1 MSSMRTQKTF
11 LTSLTLLAVACTSEV
26 EQATPSQ
33 TQSAAPEVQQSAIVE
48 TLRPED
54 LLRGGLT
61 PFEGEALLV
70 GGQPTPAQLE
80 QAHEL
85 GYKTVINLR
94 RPEEKDNTDPEQ
106 VRGLGMAYIEI
117 PIDGSADMTE
127 DKARALAEALD
138 KAESPVMVHCAS
150 GNRVGGLFAMK
161 AYYIDGMSP
170 EEALAVGK
178 AAGMTRLEPTVREK
192 LGLPIE

>member
-1 MSSMRTQKTF
+1 MTSMKI
-11 LTSLTLLAVACTSEV
+11 LKYLSTSLTLLAVACTSDV
-26 EQATPSQ
+26 EQATPPQ
-33 TQSAAPEVQQSAIVE
+33 TQSAASEGQQSAIVE

>member
-1 MSSMRTQKTF
+1 MSSMNTQKYF
-11 LTSLTLLAVACTSEV
+11 STSLTLLTVACTIDV
-26 EQATPSQ
+26 EQAAPSQ
-33 TQSAAPEVQQSAIVE
+33 TQSTAPEVQESAIVE

-54 LLRGGLT
+54 LLRNGRT
-61 PFEGEALLV
+61 PFEGDALLV

-80 QAHEL
+80 RAHEL

-94 RPEEKDNTDPEQ
+94 RPEEEGNTDPEQ
-106 VRGLGMAYIEI
+106 VRRLGMAYLEI
-117 PIDGSADMTE
+117 PIAGSADMTE
-127 DKARALAEALD
+127 DKARALAAALESAD
-138 KAESPVMVHCAS
+138 SPVIVHCAS

-161 AYYIDGMSP
+161 AFHIDTMSP

-192 LGLPIE
+192 LGLPVD

>member
-1 MSSMRTQKTF
+1 MSSMKTQKYF
-11 LTSLTLLAVACTSEV
+11 LTSLTLLSVACTSDV
-26 EQATPSQ
+26 EQATLSQ
-33 TQSAAPEVQQSAIVE
+33 TQSTAPEMQESAVVE

-54 LLRGGLT
+54 LLRNGRT
-61 PFEGEALLV
+61 PFEGDALLV
-70 GGQPTPAQLE
+70 GGQPTPTQLE

>member
-1 MSSMRTQKTF
+1 MSSMKI
-11 LTSLTLLAVACTSEV
+11 LKYLSTSLTLLAVACTSEV
-26 EQATPSQ
+26 EQATPPQ
-33 TQSAAPEVQQSAIVE
+33 TQSAASEGQQSAIVE

-138 KAESPVMVHCAS
+138 KAESPAMVHCAS

>member
-1 MSSMRTQKTF
+1 MSSMKTLKYF
-11 LTSLTLLAVACTSEV
+11 LTSLTLLTVACTTDV

-33 TQSAAPEVQQSAIVE
+33 TQSTAPEVQESAIVE

-54 LLRGGLT
+54 LLRNGRT
-61 PFEGEALLV
+61 PFEGDALLV
-70 GGQPTPAQLE
+70 GGQPTPAQFE
-80 QAHEL
+80 RAHEL

-94 RPEEKDNTDPEQ
+94 RPEEEGNTDPEQ
-106 VRGLGMAYIEI
+106 VRRLGMAYLEI
-117 PIDGSADMTE
+117 PIAGSADMTE
-127 DKARALAEALD
+127 DKARALAAALESAD
-138 KAESPVMVHCAS
+138 SPVIVHCAS

-161 AYYIDGMSP
+161 AFHIDAMSP

-192 LGLPIE
+192 LGLPAG

>member
-1 MSSMRTQKTF
+1 MSSMQTQKTF

-170 EEALAVGK
+170 DEALAVGK
-178 AAGMTRLEPTVREK
+178 AAGMTRLEPTVREE

>member
-1 MSSMRTQKTF
+1 MSSMKTQKIF
-11 LTSLTLLAVACTSEV
+11 LTSLTLLTVACTSDV
-26 EQATPSQ
+26 EQTTPSQ
-33 TQSAAPEVQQSAIVE
+33 TQSTAPEMQESAIVE

-54 LLRGGLT
+54 RLRNGRT
-61 PFEGEALLV
+61 PFEGDALLT

-80 QAHEL
+80 RAHED

>member
-1 MSSMRTQKTF
+1 MSSMNTQKYF
-11 LTSLTLLAVACTSEV
+11 LTSLTLLTVACTSDV
-26 EQATPSQ
+26 EQATPSK
-33 TQSAAPEVQQSAIVE
+33 TQSTAPEAQESAIVE

-54 LLRGGLT
+54 LLRNGRT
-61 PFEGEALLV
+61 PFEGDALLV

-80 QAHEL
+80 RAHEL

-94 RPEEKDNTDPEQ
+94 RPEEEGNTDPEQ
-106 VRGLGMAYIEI
+106 VRRLGMAYLEI
-117 PIDGSADMTE
+117 PIAGSADMTE
-127 DKARALAEALD
+127 DKARALAAALESAD
-138 KAESPVMVHCAS
+138 SPVIVHCAS

-161 AYYIDGMSP
+161 AFHIDAMSP

-192 LGLPIE
+192 LGLPAG

>member
-1 MSSMRTQKTF
+1 MSSMKI
-11 LTSLTLLAVACTSEV
+11 LKYLSTSLTLLAVACTSEV

-33 TQSAAPEVQQSAIVE
+33 TQSTAPEVQESAIVE

-54 LLRGGLT
+54 LLQNGRT
-61 PFEGEALLV
+61 PFEGDALLV

-138 KAESPVMVHCAS
+138 KAESPAMVHCAS